1 MKPITIDEIVKA
13 TNGRLLF
20 GDPDAKVTG
29 VVHDSRQAKEGDLF
43 VPIIGAKVDA
53 HCYIPDVLAA
63 GATCVLSSEENI
75 EEGKGACVLVED
87 TIKALQMLAGWYR
100 DQFDIPVVGVT
111 GSVGKTST
119 KEMIGTVLS
128 KKYNTLITY
137 KNLNSQIGLPLMVFH
152 IEEDTEVAVLEM
164 GVSLF
169 DEMDALVEVA
179 KPSSAVI
186 TNIGLAHIG
195 NFKTRENI
203 CAQKGRIIKEFG
215 DDGRIF
221 ACANGDLY
229 DLIRTN
235 LPYDCCKGEC
245 RVSFYGIKDDI
256 KTDMSQIS
264 SYASDIRVEN
274 GREKFTYHHGDEQI
288 DVSLAVMG
296 DHNVTNA
303 VVAIAVGRML
313 GVSLEDAAK
322 AVGEYEPLSM
332 RGEIHHTKGMHI
344 IDDTYNASPDSIRSN
359 LRALFS
365 HEGNGRRIAVLGDVL
380 ELGEMSA
387 ELHKS
392 IGAYIVNEAK
402 AGRRLDAVY
411 CVGKESKEIIRFLQ
425 ANSDIECYGYD
436 DNFSLIKALK
446 NDLKEEDW
454 VIMKASRGMH
464 LDDVVKA
471 VI

>member
-20 GDPDAKVTG
+20 GDPNAKVTG

-75 EEGKGACVLVED
+75 KEGKGACVLVED

-169 DEMDALVEVA
+169 DEMDALVEIA

-264 SYASDIRVEN
+264 SFASDIRVEN
-274 GREKFTYHHGDEQI
+274 GQEKFTYHHGDEQI

-313 GVSLEDAAK
+313 GVSLEDAVE
-322 AVGEYEPLSM
+322 AVGEYKPLSM

-380 ELGEMSA
+380 ELGDMSA

-392 IGAYIVNEAK
+392 IGAYIVSEAK

-411 CVGKESKEIIRFLQ
+411 CVGKESKEIIKFLQ

-446 NDLKEEDW
+446 NDLKEDDW